1 MNLHVEMQGISNLQ
15 QELSGIVTT
24 NKIEH
29 VLELGAVIIE
39 AEAKRYCPIK
49 TGRLQL
55 SITHHK
61 QGPLTQEIVAS
72 APYADAVEYGT
83 YKMISGTP
91 ENPLIYTSSSGKY
104 PSYRPFL
111 RSAAYDNFDR
121 VITLFEKEMNQ

>member
-1 MNLHVEMQGISNLQ
+1 MNLHIEMQGISNLQ
-15 QELSGIVTT
+15 QELNGIVTT

-61 QGPLTQEIVAS
+61 RGPLAQEIVAS

-83 YKMISGTP
+83 YKMIAGTP
-91 ENPLIYTSSSGKY
+91 EAPLIYTSSSGKY
-104 PSYRPFL
+104 PSYRPYL

-121 VITLFEKEMNQ
+121 VVALFDKELKT